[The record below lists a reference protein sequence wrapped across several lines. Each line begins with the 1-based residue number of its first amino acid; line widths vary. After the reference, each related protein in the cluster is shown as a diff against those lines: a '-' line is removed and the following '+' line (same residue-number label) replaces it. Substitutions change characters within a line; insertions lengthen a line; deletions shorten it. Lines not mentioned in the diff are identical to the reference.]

1 VGPERTAGTEPRP
14 AEGAHD
20 AWPETTQLK
29 QWLSGPRGQVLAGTH
44 VLIVDDDIRNVFAL
58 THVLGRVG
66 ISVKYAENGREGLD
80 VLDRS
85 PEVSLVLMDIMMPEM
100 NGYEAIQSIR
110 RTPRLAGLPVIAL
123 TAKAMS
129 GDSQKALDS
138 GADFYVAK
146 PVDLDELLQAMY
158 DLLARERDTKAEG
171 NGAGTATPPTPGTA
185 GTPGAPETPGA
196 QDRAASPGTGTYGTD
211 GAGPPAGP
219 TGRTR

>member
-1 VGPERTAGTEPRP
+1 VSEGHEETWP
-14 AEGAHD
+14 A
-20 AWPETTQLK
+20 TTQLK
-29 QWLSGPRGQVLAGTH
+29 QWLSGPRGAVLAGTN

-100 NGYEAIQSIR
+100 NGYEAIRTIR
-110 RTPRLAGLPVIAL
+110 TTPRLAGLPVIAL

-138 GADFYVAK
+138 GADLYVAK
-146 PVDLDELLQAMY
+146 PVDLDELLQSIY
-158 DLLARERDTKAEG
+158 DLLRESEPSDSPEDGAAQAAAEQERAPEDPHGTASPNG
-171 NGAGTATPPTPGTA
+171 NG
-185 GTPGAPETPGA
+185 
-196 QDRAASPGTGTYGTD
+196 GTD
-211 GAGPPAGP
+211 HQMEHPQDDGPADPP
-219 TGRTR
+219 GRMT

>member
-1 VGPERTAGTEPRP
+1 MGPEHGDGAPRTSAAAGQEDGH
-14 AEGAHD
+14 ED

-29 QWLSGPRGQVLAGTH
+29 QWLSGPRGQTLAGTH

-85 PEVSLVLMDIMMPEM
+85 PEVSMVLMDIMMPEM
-100 NGYEAIQSIR
+100 NGYEAIRTIR

-129 GDSQKALDS
+129 GDSRKALDS
-138 GADFYVAK
+138 GADVYVAK
-146 PVDLDELLQAMY
+146 PVDLDELLQSMY
-158 DLLARERDTKAEG
+158 DLLTREGSHTQGEPH
-171 NGAGTATPPTPGTA
+171 AT
-185 GTPGAPETPGA
+185 
-196 QDRAASPGTGTYGTD
+196 ASPDGDRGD
-211 GAGPPAGP
+211 GAGGSAGREHSAPPGDGLGAGRPGPAGP
-219 TGRTR
+219 VP